1 MRALIV
7 DDHPVVRRGLRRVL
21 ELEWDDAHV
30 IEADTLAQA
39 LRAFDESRPDIVVL
53 DANLPDAHGT
63 DALVRM
69 RRVSGEV
76 PILMLSR
83 SREATHAQRLLQLG
97 AAGCVS
103 KDRTGEELI
112 PAITRVMGHGRW
124 LPPELADRLLATRP
138 DGEPAHLPHAL
149 LTPQEMRVMVL
160 FGAGLKPPQ
169 VAERLQLTQKTV
181 ANYRMRVLAK
191 MGWQGHAE
199 LVRYCQQHGL
209 TDGG

>member
-7 DDHPVVRRGLRRVL
+7 DDHPVVRRGLRRVV

-30 IEADTLAQA
+30 TEADTLAQA
-39 LRAFDESRPDIVVL
+39 LRAFDAARPDIVVL
-53 DANLPDAHGT
+53 DSNLPDAAGT
-63 DALVRM
+63 DALARM

-83 SREATHAQRLLQLG
+83 SREAAHAQRLLQLG

-112 PAITRVMGHGRW
+112 PAITHVMGKGRW

-149 LTPQEMRVMVL
+149 LTPQELRVMVL
-160 FGAGLKPPQ
+160 MGMGLKAPQ
-169 VAERLQLTQKTV
+169 VAERMQLTLKTV

-209 TDGG
+209 SEGG

>member
-30 IEADTLAQA
+30 TEADTLAQA

-63 DALVRM
+63 EALARM

-83 SREATHAQRLLQLG
+83 SREATHAQRLLQMG

-112 PAITRVMGHGRW
+112 PAITRVMDRGRW

-149 LTPQEMRVMVL
+149 LTPQELRVMVL
-160 FGAGLKPPQ
+160 MGAGLKPPQ
-169 VAERLQLTQKTV
+169 VAERMQLSLKTV

-191 MGWQGHAE
+191 MGWQSHAE
-199 LVRYCQQHGL
+199 LVRYCQQHQLAEAG
-209 TDGG
+209 